1 MGDKVMQIKNNY
13 QLEWE
18 RKSRYGVTYD
28 RGNGIFNGD
37 TGVIEDINF
46 FSEQMLVRFEDD
58 RFVYYDF
65 TQLDELELAYAI
77 TIHKSQGS
85 EYPAVLIPMFPGPR
99 MLMNRNLLYTAVTRA
114 RTCVCMVGLEDCF
127 HEWRQMNRS
136 RNDILHWTCGFRK
149 WIIFK
154 SKIPQ
159 K

>member
-1 MGDKVMQIKNNY
+1 VGDKVMQIKNNY

-99 MLMNRNLLYTAVTRA
+99 MLMYRCRSVQAAGYIPLSFACYSA
-114 RTCVCMVGLEDCF
+114 CF
-127 HEWRQMNRS
+127 FPVSFSPLFHKRS
-136 RNDILHWTCGFRK
+136 N
-149 WIIFK
+149 
-154 SKIPQ
+154 SK
-159 K
+159 